1 MRWNTLYHIG
11 CILHCVSI
19 GNNMIW
25 SAIWCLVSSSKFFK
39 DNEIARTRWASAN
52 FSLWNIYKCL
62 FTPNYTRNHFV
73 TYQRFTWKKRRRESR
88 QMKFW
93 WRTRAICNICNL
105 HSCYI
110 KNVLDFSHS
119 VACTFFIC
127 IVNNVIISISL
138 RLLVLDRKKKLLKIQ
153 ESYITLYRWK

>member
-1 MRWNTLYHIG
+1 MKWNTLYHIG
-11 CILHCVSI
+11 CILRCVSI

-25 SAIWCLVSSSKFFK
+25 SAIWCLVSMSKFFK

-88 QMKFW
+88 QIKFW
-93 WRTRAICNICNL
+93 WRTRAICNL
-105 HSCYI
+105 HSCYK

-119 VACTFFIC
+119 VACTFFYIY
-127 IVNNVIISISL
+127 IL
-138 RLLVLDRKKKLLKIQ
+138 LTMLLLVSHSDYWFWIGKK
-153 ESYITLYRWK
+153 YF